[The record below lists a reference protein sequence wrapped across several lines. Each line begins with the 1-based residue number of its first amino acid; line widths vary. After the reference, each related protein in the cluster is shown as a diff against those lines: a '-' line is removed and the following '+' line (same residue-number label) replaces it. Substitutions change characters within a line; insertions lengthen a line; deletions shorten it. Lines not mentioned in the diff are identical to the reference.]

1 MYKQG
6 NSRAVNTWIRDF
18 ACKIP
23 GPSQNLTFFRLG
35 FQHLPPGPADVNA

>member
-6 NSRAVNTWIRDF
+6 NSHGVNTWIQDF

-23 GPSQNLTFFRLG
+23 GPSQNLTSSNKTCTVANIIL
-35 FQHLPPGPADVNA
+35 

>member
-6 NSRAVNTWIRDF
+6 ISRGVNIWIQDF

-23 GPSQNLTFFRLG
+23 GPSQNLTSSHKPRIVANVIL
-35 FQHLPPGPADVNA
+35 